1 MVGGVAWKN
10 CSRTEDKKQNLLF
23 HRHFHNNLCE
33 SVSCD
38 MDIDEVFTCSLDMC
52 PVWELDVLLFEC
64 YSEFLVHLSTNSML
78 VETAEYLPILSLE
91 GECNTLPVEFLLY
104 LECLFEAD
112 TCLILASFFIGFD
125 FFETFCSDLFCYPF
139 WYEGITC
146 LGC

>member
-1 MVGGVAWKN
+1 
-10 CSRTEDKKQNLLF
+10 
-23 HRHFHNNLCE
+23 
-33 SVSCD
+33 

-91 GECNTLPVEFLLY
+91 SECNTLPVEFLLY

-112 TCLILASFFIGFD
+112 TCLVLASFFIGFD

-146 LGC
+146 LGCRDFDYLSLAPEMSDILEEFDIDLADCHNMYEFR